1 MGKMI
6 SSIDQSLLKPIGLV
20 TVNFSM
26 LEGNL
31 KFFIGILINSEQRL
45 GQIITA
51 NLNFRQLIDLFGALY
66 KFRIEDEVL
75 LKKYEKLRI
84 LLEEAN
90 DRRNTLI
97 HSQWASG
104 KKPGESTRFKTLA
117 RAKKGLMLK
126 LECIS
131 MKDISEL
138 AELIAK
144 VASDVH
150 DLMFKTLT
158 KEAPV

>member
-6 SSIDQSLLKPIGLV
+6 SSIDQSLLEPIGLV

-26 LEGNL
+26 LEGTL
-31 KFFIGILINSEQRL
+31 KFFIGILINSEHRL

-66 KFRIEDEVL
+66 KFRINDEVL
-75 LKKYEKLRI
+75 LNEFEQLRI

-90 DRRNTLI
+90 DQRNTLI
-97 HSQWASG
+97 HCQWASG
-104 KKPGESTRFKTLA
+104 NKPGESTRFKTLA

-131 MKDISEL
+131 VKYISEL

-144 VASDVH
+144 VAADVNE
-150 DLMFKTLT
+150 LMFKTLT
-158 KEAPV
+158 RKSPV